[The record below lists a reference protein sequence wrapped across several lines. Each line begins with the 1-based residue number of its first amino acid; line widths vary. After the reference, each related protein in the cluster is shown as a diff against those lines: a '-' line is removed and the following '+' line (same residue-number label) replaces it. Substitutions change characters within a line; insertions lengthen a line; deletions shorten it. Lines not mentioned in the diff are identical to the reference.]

1 MDQEIFGITVLE
13 WLKVLVVPITVSA
26 AVPWLNWL
34 QKKRE
39 QTVEH
44 QRAQDEALQAYL
56 DKMSEL
62 LSPERVTARAQTL
75 TVLRRLDAVHKRTVP
90 QFLREARPINRHE
103 YSPKDEPNVTRAR
116 SEEALRRAGVRVA
129 WWRRLFEGG

>member
-75 TVLRRLDAVHKRTVP
+75 TVC
-90 QFLREARPINRHE
+90 EARPVRGGAKE
-103 YSPKDEPNVTRAR
+103 GRSAR
-116 SEEALRRAGVRVA
+116 GVVA
-129 WWRRLFEGG
+129 